1 MQEGKITKQDKGC
14 YFVWQKGSPRL
25 AESQLPPGSI
35 ASRARPT
42 RPRQQAHLSA
52 RPEPVGADGRK
63 ESHGPTTREE
73 GRGAALAPHC
83 RLALLGESLRPPPP
97 QGNNSRRELAGLGMT
112 LTGYRSVPGGRDFRF
127 LSLTGRSD
135 FRACSGEG
143 GGSWGHGGESEWD
156 PFTPQSG
163 LGFINISVSVAL
175 QYFVM
180 EIKELCSF
188 LWI

>member
-1 MQEGKITKQDKGC
+1 MLL
-14 YFVWQKGSPRL
+14 RL
-25 AESQLPPGSI
+25 AERKPEARGESATSRVHSLSGAPHPAPP
-35 ASRARPT
+35 ASPPLRPPRTSRRRREERIT
-42 RPRQQAHLSA
+42 RSNNP
-52 RPEPVGADGRK
+52 
-63 ESHGPTTREE
+63 EE

-143 GGSWGHGGESEWD
+143 GGSWGHGGESAWD

-188 LWI
+188 L